1 MAHFHTII
9 KKLKPGQ
16 LFGTGYG
23 KEVRIMGWEE
33 QVRRVVPYIPGEQP
47 KQKGIIKLNTNEC
60 PYPPSPLVKQKAAE
74 FQTDDL
80 RLYPD
85 PDASLLVKTL
95 ADYYGVKEEQVFTG
109 VGSDDVLAMSFLT
122 FFNSDKPICFPDIT
136 YSFYDVWAD
145 LFHIPY
151 RCPALDEEFRLKKED
166 YLCENGGIVIPN
178 PNAPTGLSEGLDTIE
193 EIVAGNPDSLV
204 IIDEA
209 YVDFGGESAMGLV
222 DKYENL
228 LVVQTFSKS
237 RAMAGIRIG
246 FAVGSSKVIRY
257 LKDVKFSFNSYT
269 MNAPSIAWGAAS
281 ILDDGYFKET
291 VGKIINTRERVK
303 KELKELG
310 FTFPDSRSNFLF
322 ASHKSIPAA
331 ELFEAL
337 KQEGIY
343 VRYFNKPRINNYLR
357 ITIGTD
363 EEMDRL
369 LTFLKKVTVTPKYKK

>member
-1 MAHFHTII
+1 
-9 KKLKPGQ
+9 
-16 LFGTGYG
+16 
-23 KEVRIMGWEE
+23 MGWEE

-95 ADYYGVKEEQVFTG
+95 ADYYGIKEEQVFTG